1 MSEWWTYTISDF
13 LMYSPRTYYRMME
26 RYNSA
31 VWPGHLLA
39 LALGLVVLV
48 LLWRPSVGGRR
59 IVSGV
64 MAVTWAWVAW
74 GFLWRRYGTINWA
87 ASYFAWGFG
96 VEALL
101 FAWVGVVRGRLRF
114 DVGRDVAGVVGVGLF
129 GLALLVY
136 PLIALVGG
144 RPIGQADVFGVEPD
158 PTAVGTLG
166 LLLMV
171 RSGARWVLLPVPVL
185 WCTFSGAM
193 LFAMRSPETWAL
205 LLVVVLV
212 VAGSVLAHKAPTSTS
227 GRSSL

>member
-13 LMYSPRTYYRMME
+13 LMYSARTYYRMVE

-39 LALGLVVLV
+39 VAAGLAVLG
-48 LLWRPSVGGRR
+48 LLWRPGARQGRV
-59 IVSGV
+59 VSGV
-64 MAVTWAWVAW
+64 MAVAWAWVAW
-74 GFLWRRYGTINWA
+74 GFLARRYGTINWA

-101 FAWVGVVRGRLRF
+101 FGWVGLVRGRLRF
-114 DVGRDVAGVVGVGLF
+114 GVWRDVAGVVGIVLF

-136 PLIALVGG
+136 PVISLVVG
-144 RPIGQADVFGVEPD
+144 RSLGQADVFGVEPD

-185 WCTFSGAM
+185 WCMFSSAM
-193 LFAMRSPETWAL
+193 LLAMRSPETWLLLSAAL
-205 LLVVVLV
+205 LAV
-212 VAGSVLAHKAPTSTS
+212 VASVLARTA
-227 GRSSL
+227 RSAA